1 METMSQNPEQFYKP
15 QNKAGL
21 DDKPHLKLNLNLGG
35 VDDKFNSML
44 SSPDLKKVAIDTP
57 ELDRMVANSSLV
69 FSSSGY
75 TPLLGPS
82 TYRDDSI
89 SVQGPSVSQIAP
101 EDGQDENVTRSFI
114 QALREI
120 HEQNDFKSDTFNIP
134 ASNSEANPIVPTF
147 SESIQPGQQI
157 CSSQSWGTFPTTVS
171 SYGYNPPPPNYIS
184 TQQTYM
190 QPEQMPAYQEQKPVP
205 HQPNSDNYLPDLGQ
219 IDKLNLTTAEKLQIY
234 SQIPIHEVTDPQ
246 LQEQLKAERKKMRN
260 RIAASK
266 CRKRKLQKEAELED
280 KVKILKKKNTDL
292 SSQLLG
298 LRDEVKELK
307 VKIMTHVNAGCN
319 IKTYGVGAAPDM
331 HYNSVLHHTGCSS
344 SASSTVMSTHPL
356 TSQSLTTTASGN
368 RMAGLHQG
376 MNMA

>member
-21 DDKPHLKLNLNLGG
+21 DDKPHLKLNLNLGQ

-75 TPLLGPS
+75 TPLLGP
-82 TYRDDSI
+82 TYRDDGI

-101 EDGQDENVTRSFI
+101 DDSQDDNVTRSFI

-120 HEQNDFKSDTFNIP
+120 HEQNDFKSETFNIP
-134 ASNSEANPIVPTF
+134 ATNSEANPIVPTF

-184 TQQTYM
+184 TQPTYM
-190 QPEQMPAYQEQKPVP
+190 PPEQIPAYQEQKPAVHP
-205 HQPNSDNYLPDLGQ
+205 STDNYLPDLGH

-319 IKTYGVGAAPDM
+319 IKQYGGASNDM
-331 HYNSVLHHTGCSS
+331 HYPSSILHHSVSS
-344 SASSTVMSTHPL
+344 SSTVMSSVAHPL
-356 TSQSLTTTASGN
+356 TTQSLTTTAGGTRVS
-368 RMAGLHQG
+368 GLHQG